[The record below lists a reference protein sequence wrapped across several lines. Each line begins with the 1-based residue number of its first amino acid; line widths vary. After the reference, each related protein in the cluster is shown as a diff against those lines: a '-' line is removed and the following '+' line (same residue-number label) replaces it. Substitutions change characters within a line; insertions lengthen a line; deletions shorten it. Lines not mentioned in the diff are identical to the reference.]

1 MYLEALELCL
11 KDPQAAATKIVAHE
25 QRLAVLEKQ
34 VEELLLQKAKN
45 SKNSSKP
52 PSTDGFKKPK
62 PNPKSRRKKTGRK
75 SGGQTGHKGSTLKPS
90 STPDIIQNHCV
101 TECEC
106 CKKSLADQPPDE
118 IIKRQV
124 FDIPRAPLFSTEH
137 RSEEK
142 TCSCGYLNKAG
153 FPEGVTAPVQYGE
166 LIQAVA
172 VYLNVYQ
179 MIPYKRTCEIL
190 SDLLGCKMSEG
201 TLHNLLKKY
210 NERVQE
216 PLESIREH
224 IRQANV
230 AHFDE
235 TGFQVGSMRWWLHV
249 ASTQTATYYQ
259 AHPKRGSEAMDAMD
273 ILPQFEGRAI
283 HDHWKPYYTYLCK
296 HGLCNA
302 HHLRE
307 LVFVHE
313 EYNQPWAEEMIEC
326 LMKIKHETDH
336 QRENGNQVSQDRIR
350 EFENLYQLVLDKGY
364 KENPLAPLPP
374 DAKKKR
380 GRRAK
385 SKPRNLLE
393 RLDTHREEAL
403 AFMYD
408 LQVPFDNNLGER
420 DIRMTKVKQKISGT
434 CRSKK
439 GAEIFCN
446 ARSYISTAQ
455 KNSIRA
461 FDAVLQVVEGNAF
474 IPAL

>member
-1 MYLEALELCL
+1 
-11 KDPQAAATKIVAHE
+11 
-25 QRLAVLEKQ
+25 
-34 VEELLLQKAKN
+34 
-45 SKNSSKP
+45 
-52 PSTDGFKKPK
+52 
-62 PNPKSRRKKTGRK
+62 
-75 SGGQTGHKGSTLKPS
+75 
-90 STPDIIQNHCV
+90 
-101 TECEC
+101 
-106 CKKSLADQPPDE
+106 
-118 IIKRQV
+118 
-124 FDIPRAPLFSTEH
+124 
-137 RSEEK
+137 
-142 TCSCGYLNKAG
+142 
-153 FPEGVTAPVQYGE
+153 
-166 LIQAVA
+166 
-172 VYLNVYQ
+172 
-179 MIPYKRTCEIL
+179 
-190 SDLLGCKMSEG
+190 
-201 TLHNLLKKY
+201 
-210 NERVQE
+210 
-216 PLESIREH
+216 
-224 IRQANV
+224 
-230 AHFDE
+230 
-235 TGFQVGSMRWWLHV
+235 
-249 ASTQTATYYQ
+249 
-259 AHPKRGSEAMDAMD
+259 MDAMD
-273 ILPQFEGRAI
+273 ILPQFEGRAV

-403 AFMYD
+403 GFMYD

-446 ARSYISTAQ
+446 VRSHISTAQ